1 MINDN
6 QTNMVYFSAILKEN
20 PFTAFCNNLVS
31 ILQKHGI
38 LFRFLENTA
47 DIWCRDYMPVQVR
60 EDKFV
65 EYVYNPDYLKGR
77 YSHLRSDASVV
88 CRSAGIK
95 TIKTDIVLDGG
106 NVIKYNN
113 RVIMTEKIFEENR
126 HYIQE
131 ALIAKLAELF
141 ESEII
146 VIPWDKE
153 YEEIYGHA
161 DGLVRFIDE
170 NTFLVNNW
178 YGTKKPV
185 KKERAFRDVLSSH
198 GLKIETL
205 QFNVPKSDY
214 NINWGYLNYFQMKDL
229 LLIPTFGIEEDNQ
242 ALEQFHKLF
251 PDYSARN
258 QIETIDSRVII
269 ENEGVLN
276 CISWGIKISDS
287 TFRALTIPES
297 DIKK

>member
-38 LFRFLENTA
+38 LLRFLENTA

-60 EDKFV
+60 EDKFI
-65 EYVYNPDYLKGR
+65 EYVYDPDYLKGR
-77 YSHLRSDASVV
+77 RSHLRSDASVV

-126 HYIQE
+126 HYTQE

-146 VIPWDKE
+146 IIPWVRG
-153 YEEIYGHA
+153 YEDTFGHA

-170 NTFLVNNW
+170 NTVLVNNW

-185 KKERAFRDVLSSH
+185 KKERAFGDVLSSH

-205 QFNVPKSDY
+205 QFNVPKPDY
-214 NINWGYLNYFQMKDL
+214 NINWGYLNFLQMKDL
-229 LLIPTFGIEEDNQ
+229 LLIPTFGIEEDIQ

-251 PDYSARN
+251 PDYSVRN

-276 CISWGIKISDS
+276 CISWGIKISDF
-287 TFRALTIPES
+287 TFKALTIPES
-297 DIKK
+297 NIKK